1 LGLASITKRN
11 WKLVACSAHTGA
23 GLKEAFDWLV
33 KEISSRI
40 YMFDV

>member
-1 LGLASITKRN
+1 
-11 WKLVACSAHTGA
+11 VACSAHTGA